1 MLKPIHVPS
10 IITNVNENGTKN
22 VFISH
27 EKLGQGGFAA
37 VYRVTHKN
45 TNKVYAM
52 KVISKERYTSSNGNS
67 SLEKLKNEIQIQKTL
82 NHPNIVQSRISFS
95 DDSNYYIALEYCP
108 GKTIREYLKN
118 NSQGRLSEP
127 ETRKILK
134 DVINGLVFLHNRHI
148 IHHDLKLENFII
160 GSDGRVK
167 IADFGLATFHKDDE
181 DKNLSICGTPNYM
194 SPEIL
199 LKKDKGNGFA
209 SDVWAIGIT
218 AYTLLTGKAPFS
230 GISREIVYEK
240 IKNCVFNFPS
250 SIQISYEAR
259 EFIKSILKF
268 DPSKRPTASELL
280 IHPFI
285 KKYDPEP
292 IQLYKPIQANPQIQ
306 SFTPSP
312 TKRRPMPTPSM
323 KDNVA
328 KYGKALPQ
336 TPSNN
341 RYGITRRS
349 PNIDSPLCRR
359 ILDDSDDIIKKPS
372 YLVGQVQ
379 SDYENKEANNSS
391 SNYRKNFSIPNNFV
405 TKHLFIKKDLC
416 YMLGN
421 GIVGACFDD
430 KSRIV
435 MDPNEAFVQYYTN
448 YSSLEEVF
456 EIDNSI
462 EFEGELHDKISLVK
476 NIAKAFKKYRNL
488 YEVTKTTYLS
498 SIPLHFISRFTKMDD
513 LILFKFNNKNVQA
526 NFKDSK
532 KLIIFWNTKKM
543 CFFKDIKEKSRLLDP
558 ADVTRMNANSD
569 ELRKYKRAKE
579 MLNTLARHSS

>member
-52 KVISKERYTSSNGNS
+52 KVISKERYASSNGNS

-95 DDSNYYIALEYCP
+95 DDSNYYMALEYCP

-134 DVINGLVFLHNRHI
+134 DVINGLIFLHNRHI

-292 IQLYKPIQANPQIQ
+292 IQLYKPIQTNPQIQ

-341 RYGITRRS
+341 RYGITKRS

-391 SNYRKNFSIPNNFV
+391 SNSRKNFSIPSNFV